1 MGPLMGPWIVVSGLG
16 VLLAVAARALPAM
29 VTFAMLATTLR
40 IPMRGLAVAER
51 HAPWEFAGAFLT
63 LLTLMGPA
71 VPRALQASTL
81 LPLGPQAWLTVR
93 SAPLQTTAPLD
104 LLPQFPA
111 LLVHTA
117 LQTFGPL
124 NNVPS
129 IHTLLRARQAFYPAT
144 SAMLAT
150 SPTKTWAPEK
160 LHAAHAQRAIP
171 QTLVTNSAQLAQR
184 ESTPMQWVAFASHA
198 HRGAMGTQPK

>member
-1 MGPLMGPWIVVSGLG
+1 MLLIPIKACVLVRGSVYSKNAGMKTSLSTSKEQAVPCAPRADTLPWGPL
-16 VLLAVAARALPAM
+16 
-29 VTFAMLATTLR
+29 
-40 IPMRGLAVAER
+40 
-51 HAPWEFAGAFLT
+51 
-63 LLTLMGPA
+63 A
-71 VPRALQASTL
+71 VPLALQASTL
-81 LPLGPQAWLTVR
+81 LSLGHKTRLRVR
-93 SAPLQTTAPLD
+93 TAPLQTTAPLD

-184 ESTPMQWVAFASHA
+184 ESTPMQWVAFANHV